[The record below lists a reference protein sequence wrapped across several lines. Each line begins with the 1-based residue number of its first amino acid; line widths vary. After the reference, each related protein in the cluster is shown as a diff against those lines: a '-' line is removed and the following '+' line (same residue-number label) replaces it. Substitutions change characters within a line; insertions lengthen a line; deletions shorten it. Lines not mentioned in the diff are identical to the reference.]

1 MPRFQKLHTGK
12 VLSNRELAK
21 DHYRMSI
28 ALPAA
33 FREAAPGQFVLVR
46 AKDRAF
52 PFLGRPLGVYAQ
64 EKGRG
69 ENRIE
74 ILYRV
79 AGRGTGVFALLRKGD
94 LVEILGPLGQG
105 FSLVRGRD
113 RILLIAGGIGI
124 APLAPLVRT
133 LRKKLPAAVALDF
146 YYGARRADLLVGL
159 GAVRKSC
166 STVRI
171 ATDDGSRGFR
181 GPVTELVARDLT
193 QYPPD
198 RTMIYACGPHAML
211 KKMSELLAR
220 HRIPCQV
227 SVEERMACGV
237 GACLGCA
244 VETKDAGK
252 PYRRVCRE
260 GPVFDLNEIA
270 WR

>member
-1 MPRFQKLHTGK
+1 MPRFQKLYTGK
-12 VLSNRELAK
+12 VLSNRELAEG
-21 DHYRMSI
+21 HYRMSI

-46 AKDRAF
+46 VKDRAI

-64 EKGRG
+64 EKGKG

-79 AGRGTGVFALLRKGD
+79 AGRGTGVFARLKKGD
-94 LVEILGPLGQG
+94 FVEIIGPLGQG

-113 RILLIAGGIGI
+113 RIVLIAGGIGI
-124 APLAPLVRT
+124 APLTPLVRR
-133 LRKKLPAAVALDF
+133 LRKKLPASITLDL

-159 GAVRKSC
+159 GAVRKAC
-166 STVRI
+166 SAITI

-181 GPVTELVARDLT
+181 GPVTELVARDLM
-193 QYPPD
+193 QFPPE
-198 RTMIYACGPHAML
+198 RTVIYACGPHAML

-220 HRIPCQV
+220 HPIPCQV

-237 GACLGCA
+237 GACLGC
-244 VETKDAGK
+244 VIEVKDKET
-252 PYRRVCRE
+252 PYKRVCRE
-260 GPVFDLNEIA
+260 GPVFDLNEIV